1 MNQSHFFKRQ
11 PILKSLTVFAVLV
24 ACLTGCSSSTDEQ
37 VTENSASQSDG
48 TDQPEATES
57 TEEEG
62 EKSAPEPPASTEEEE
77 EETESDDANEQ
88 VDPEP
93 PASTEEEE
101 ETESDDANEQVDP
114 EPPASIEEEE
124 ETESDDA
131 NEQVDPEPPAS
142 IEEEEETPTEQ
153 PAQRIQFTPD
163 DIGAIIEGGI
173 LQGDASPLYVLRA
186 NAQQLMQLTLTS
198 LEDNASLDVEAPNG
212 EKLVTG
218 ITRTKILLPAD
229 GDYLIYINPLR
240 GNVSYSLDALI
251 TNVVQYA
258 PVQFQSGTSS
268 TTISGGI
275 LRGETG
281 PVYGLVA
288 AAGQRMEITITSLE
302 ENASFDVLT
311 PSGEY
316 LLSEIEGQE
325 FKFSGNLPENGEYL
339 ITTNALRGNVSFDL
353 DISIRENE

>member
-62 EKSAPEPPASTEEEE
+62 EKSAPEPPAST
-77 EETESDDANEQ
+77 
-88 VDPEP
+88 
-93 PASTEEEE
+93 
-101 ETESDDANEQVDP
+101 
-114 EPPASIEEEE
+114 EEEE

>member
-62 EKSAPEPPASTEEEE
+62 EKS
-77 EETESDDANEQ
+77 
-88 VDPEP
+88 DPEP
-93 PASTEEEE
+93 PAST
-101 ETESDDANEQVDP
+101 
-114 EPPASIEEEE
+114 EEEE

>member
-1 MNQSHFFKRQ
+1 MNNIPFFARQ
-11 PILKSLTVFAVLV
+11 PILKSLTVFTVLV
-24 ACLTGCSSSTDEQ
+24 ACLTGCSSSPDKQ
-37 VTENSASQSDG
+37 ATENSAIQSDG
-48 TDQPEATES
+48 ADQSNATES
-57 TEEEG
+57 TEEETGQATEEDTSNEEEG
-62 EKSAPEPPASTEEEE
+62 EESAPEPTASTD
-77 EETESDDANEQ
+77 EETESDDAKEQ

-93 PASTEEEE
+93 SKQDEE
-101 ETESDDANEQVDP
+101 ETANEQ
-114 EPPASIEEEE
+114 
-124 ETESDDA
+124 T
-131 NEQVDPEPPAS
+131 
-142 IEEEEETPTEQ
+142 
-153 PAQRIQFTPD
+153 AQRIQFTTD
-163 DIGAIIEGGI
+163 DIGTIIEGGI
-173 LQGDASPLYVLRA
+173 LRGDASPLYVLRA

-240 GNVSYSLDALI
+240 GNVSYSLDVLI
-251 TNVVQYA
+251 TNIVKYA
-258 PVQFQSGTSS
+258 PVQFEAGTSS
-268 TTISGGI
+268 TTISGGM

-339 ITTNALRGNVSFDL
+339 ITTNALRGNVSFNL
-353 DISIRENE
+353 DISIRDNE

>member
-24 ACLTGCSSSTDEQ
+24 AGLTGCSSSSDEQ

-48 TDQPEATES
+48 TDQPKATES

-77 EETESDDANEQ
+77 TESHDANEEVDPEPPASTEEEEEEEETESHDANEQ

-93 PASTEEEE
+93 PAST
-101 ETESDDANEQVDP
+101 D
-114 EPPASIEEEE
+114 
-124 ETESDDA
+124 
-131 NEQVDPEPPAS
+131 
-142 IEEEEETPTEQ
+142 EEETPTEQ

>member
-1 MNQSHFFKRQ
+1 MKRSNLLARQ
-11 PILKSLTVFAVLV
+11 PILKSFIVFAVLV
-24 ACLTGCSSSTDEQ
+24 ACLAGCSSSSEEQ
-37 VTENSASQSDG
+37 ATENNASQSEEA
-48 TDQPEATES
+48 DQTNATES
-57 TEEEG
+57 TEEETGQVTEEDTSSG
-62 EKSAPEPPASTEEEE
+62 EEGEESAPEPPASAD
-77 EETESDDANEQ
+77 EETESDDTEEQ

-93 PASTEEEE
+93 S
-101 ETESDDANEQVDP
+101 EQD
-114 EPPASIEEEE
+114 
-124 ETESDDA
+124 
-131 NEQVDPEPPAS
+131 
-142 IEEEEETPTEQ
+142 EEETPTEQ
-153 PAQRIQFTPD
+153 PAQRIQFTTD
-163 DIGAIIEGGI
+163 DIGTIIEGGI
-173 LQGDASPLYVLRA
+173 LRGDASPLYVLRA
-186 NAQQLMQLTLTS
+186 KAQQMMQLTLTS

-240 GNVSYSLDALI
+240 GNVSYSLDVLI
-251 TNVVQYA
+251 TNIVKYT
-258 PVQFQSGTSS
+258 PVQFEPGTSS
-268 TTISGGI
+268 TTISGGM

-339 ITTNALRGNVSFDL
+339 ITTNALRGNVSFNL
-353 DISIRENE
+353 DISIRDNE